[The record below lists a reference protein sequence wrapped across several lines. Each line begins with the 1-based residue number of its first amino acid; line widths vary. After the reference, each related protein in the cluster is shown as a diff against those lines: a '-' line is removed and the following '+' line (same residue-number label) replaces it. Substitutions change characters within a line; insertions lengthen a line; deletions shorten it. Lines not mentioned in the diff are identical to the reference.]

1 MGIRYES
8 LDEEVRT
15 CMDQEL
21 SLDVSKSCLYISLR
35 LTPTGAKQWPG
46 MLREAILHH
55 DDSWLAETLR
65 TSGVLAAFEERHG
78 QNGKVT
84 TARIPITAADTLA
97 EGEFN
102 RFYIRGLCVQVLA
115 SSGTE
120 VEVYRGKEVQS
131 PRPESQ
137 AMIGKRLS
145 AAKLLDDL
153 RKPIGVDTAMGV
165 PPGPNS
171 GLTVR
176 RVQRA

>member
-15 CMDQEL
+15 YMDQEL
-21 SLDVSKSCLYISLR
+21 SLDVSKSCLYISSR

-55 DDSWLAETLR
+55 DDSWLAEALR
-65 TSGVLAAFEERHG
+65 TSGVLAAFEERRG
-78 QNGKVT
+78 QSGKVI
-84 TARIPITAADTLA
+84 TARIPITASDTLA

-102 RFYIRGLCVQVLA
+102 RFYARGLCAQVLA
-115 SSGTE
+115 VGGTE
-120 VEVYRGKEVQS
+120 VEVYRGKDVPS

-137 AMIGKRLS
+137 AMIGKHLS
-145 AAKLLDDL
+145 AAALLDDL
-153 RKPIGVDTAMGV
+153 RQSGGVDTAMRL

-176 RVQRA
+176 RVAT